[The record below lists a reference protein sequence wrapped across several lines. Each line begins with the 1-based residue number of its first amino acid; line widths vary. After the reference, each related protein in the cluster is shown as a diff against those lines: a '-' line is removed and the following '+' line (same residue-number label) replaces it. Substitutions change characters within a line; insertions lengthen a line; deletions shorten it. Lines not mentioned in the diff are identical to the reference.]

1 MLDDKDVVD
10 ILLVEDDPSDA
21 KLTLRSLKQGNVAND
36 VYLVKDGEEA
46 LDFLFC
52 RNEYAGRSKSQ
63 RPKVVLLDIK
73 LPKVDGIEVL
83 RQIRADPQL
92 SSLPVVLLTSSQQD
106 KDILAGYAFH
116 ANSYVVKP
124 VNFKDFSE
132 HVRDL
137 GMYWLLINTRPVA
150 QPEVAVP

>member
-1 MLDDKDVVD
+1 MLNDNDVVD

-21 KLTLRSLKQGNVAND
+21 KLTIRSLKMGNLANELF
-36 VYLVKDGEEA
+36 LVKDGEEA

-52 RNEYAGRSKSQ
+52 RNAYAGRSKSL
-63 RPKVVLLDIK
+63 RPRVVLLDIK

-83 RQIRADPQL
+83 RQIREDPNM

-106 KDILAGYAFH
+106 SDIMAGYKYH

-137 GMYWLLINTRPVA
+137 GLYWLLINTRPMA
-150 QPEVAVP
+150 PAEVPV